1 MNTNIFAITVVTA
14 NQVFAQITIPDGTK
28 LRIRLDQPI
37 SSATADEGQTVE
49 RGRE

>member
-1 MNTNIFAITVVTA
+1 MNTNVCRITAVTA
-14 NQVFAQITIPDGTK
+14 NQAFAQITIPDGTN
-28 LRIRLDQPI
+28 LRIRLDQAF